1 MCISPLP
8 QSCTSIESP
17 TKEIFLQRLLHRW
30 WWSSND
36 RQRSYRWRVYD
47 GSRWCTD
54 SANDSTCVQSRHDT
68 VLTELLTH
76 HTHYGST
83 TSNQGRTSS
92 TAKLRLDVRYVCM
105 VDFFLSEC
113 RQLFFGG
120 ELFVFKNAW
129 LKGVSF
135 TPAICLEQFML
146 ISSFNTTWTSEN
158 CISPQAIKIRLGW
171 HKLCSAHLIARTV
184 SAFLNSTK
192 WHLRRS
198 RRTLKMERRPTKL
211 QIYTRSGHP
220 AVSSQR
226 FYGSGDQ

>member
-1 MCISPLP
+1 MVA
-8 QSCTSIESP
+8 
-17 TKEIFLQRLLHRW
+17 R
-30 WWSSND
+30 ND
-36 RQRSYRWRVYD
+36 RQPSYRWRVYD

-54 SANDSTCVQSRHDT
+54 SANDSTCVQSRHDI
-68 VLTELLTH
+68 VLTELLTQ
-76 HTHYGST
+76 HTHYGRG
-83 TSNQGRTSS
+83 TSDQGRRSR
-92 TAKLRLDVRYVCM
+92 ARGDRI
-105 VDFFLSEC
+105 DIRGRFFLSEC

-171 HKLCSAHLIARTV
+171 HKLCSAHLIARAV

-198 RRTLKMERRPTKL
+198 RRTL
-211 QIYTRSGHP
+211 
-220 AVSSQR
+220 
-226 FYGSGDQ
+226 